1 MKPTVHVWRLAFY
14 GNFLTSRLSGSV
26 SQHRTKPLTYYYT
39 IPLTTLSLF
48 HNIWYRMV
56 EGLMNGKLE
65 KKKTLK
71 VAVEPI
77 STDEKRILS
86 TRQRIC
92 MV

>member
-1 MKPTVHVWRLAFY
+1 MKPTVHVWRLAYY

-65 KKKTLK
+65 KKKRL
-71 VAVEPI
+71 
-77 STDEKRILS
+77 R
-86 TRQRIC
+86 
-92 MV
+92 